1 MAKCTVP
8 APFSGW
14 VVEQKVQVQQFMQP
28 GQALLDIPDDSVLE
42 MVFVVPSRWLM
53 WLKLGHPFQVVP
65 DEIGQTYPVQLARVQ
80 ARIDP
85 VSQTGGQDGRS
96 PGRAFP

>member
-42 MVFVVPSRWLM
+42 MV